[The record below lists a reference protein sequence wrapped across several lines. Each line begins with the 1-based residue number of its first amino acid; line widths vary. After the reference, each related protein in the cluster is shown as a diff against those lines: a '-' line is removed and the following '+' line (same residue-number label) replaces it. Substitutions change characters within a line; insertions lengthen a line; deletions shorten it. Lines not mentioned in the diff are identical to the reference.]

1 MAPTFQTA
9 GSSRAV
15 KIFQNSEKMLSYSWE
30 ILQMN
35 GFEPFLAAFVSSAAP
50 GAFRLGTFF
59 FALSFAVEP
68 KIVQENKN

>member
-1 MAPTFQTA
+1 
-9 GSSRAV
+9 
-15 KIFQNSEKMLSYSWE
+15 
-30 ILQMN
+30 MN

-50 GAFRLGTFF
+50 GTFRLFTFF